1 MVTKTVISYR
11 IQAKQSLGCV
21 QCCRSRTGR
30 IWDLI
35 KNDDLAIEKCII
47 TFSRTVG
54 LIRNKNN
61 KITLK
66 LKGSGSGFFK
76 DRDPD
81 KKRSGSAT
89 LNWFDTLKWDWG
101 TNLTSPQSWMVRR
114 SIEGGEGER
123 G

>member
-21 QCCRSRTGR
+21 QCCRSRTG
-30 IWDLI
+30 
-35 KNDDLAIEKCII
+35 
-47 TFSRTVG
+47 
-54 LIRNKNN
+54 
-61 KITLK
+61 
-66 LKGSGSGFFK
+66 SGFFK
-76 DRDPD
+76 GRDPD